1 MSENLEISY
10 GIPSIEH
17 IKALYNEVVPLL
29 KQLKTKA
36 DQMKIMMWL
45 KQSIFGT
52 HLSVKYLAKNRYH
65 PFTDS
70 SVCL

>member
-36 DQMKIMMWL
+36 DVL
-45 KQSIFGT
+45 EFGE
-52 HLSVKYLAKNRYH
+52 KYKV
-65 PFTDS
+65 TMEI
-70 SVCL
+70 